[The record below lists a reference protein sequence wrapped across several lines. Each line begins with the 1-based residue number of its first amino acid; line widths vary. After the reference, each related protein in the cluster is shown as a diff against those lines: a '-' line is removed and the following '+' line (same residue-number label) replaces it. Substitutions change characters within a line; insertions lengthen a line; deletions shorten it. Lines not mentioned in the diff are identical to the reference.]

1 LTFLAPDRL
10 LFLVPV
16 YGLALA
22 YLFMQLRRRRRYEV
36 RFTNLALLG
45 VVAPRRPGWR
55 RHVPAAL
62 MLLAVGCTA
71 VAYARPARDE
81 LVPRERATV
90 MLALDVSI
98 SMAASDVPPTRL
110 DSARAAAASFTADL
124 PADINLG
131 LVTFAGTAQVVV
143 APTTDRASVHR
154 ALDTLRLREA
164 TAIGDAV
171 LAALAAL
178 DTVPRGRD
186 DAALPAHVVLMS
198 DGEITAGV
206 PVEIAAGAA
215 KEAEV
220 PVSTI
225 SFGTATGVIEYEGQL
240 FDVPVNG
247 ASLRTL
253 AEATGGRFFE
263 AATSAQLR
271 AVYGDIGS
279 AVGFEAE
286 HREVTAWFVGVALVL
301 GLLAATASLVW
312 FSRIP

>member
-1 LTFLAPDRL
+1 MTFLAPGRL

-16 YGLALA
+16 YVVALA
-22 YLFMQLRRRRRYEV
+22 YLFLQLRRRPRYEV

-62 MLLAVGCTA
+62 MLLAVASTA
-71 VAYARPARDE
+71 VAFARPARDQ

-90 MLALDVSI
+90 VLALDVSI
-98 SMAASDVPPTRL
+98 SMAADDVPPTRL
-110 DSARAAAASFTADL
+110 DSARAAAASFAQDL
-124 PADINLG
+124 PAEINLG
-131 LVTFAGTAQVVV
+131 LVTFAGTAHVVV
-143 APTTDRASVHR
+143 PPTIDRVPVRR
-154 ALDTLRLREA
+154 ALATLRLREA

-171 LAALAAL
+171 LASLAAL
-178 DTVPRGRD
+178 ETVPRGRGD
-186 DAALPAHVVLMS
+186 EPPPAHVVLMS

-206 PVEIAAGAA
+206 PVEVAAGAA
-215 KEAEV
+215 MEAAV

-225 SFGTATGVIEYEGQL
+225 SFGTAAGVIEYEGQL

-247 ASLRTL
+247 TSLRIL
-253 AEATGGRFFE
+253 ADATGGRFFE
-263 AATSAQLR
+263 AATSAELQ

-279 AVGFEAE
+279 AVGYEAE
-286 HREVTAWFVGVALVL
+286 HREITAWFVGVALLL
-301 GLLAATASLVW
+301 GLLAATASLLW